1 MQGVRCGDAGSTLC
15 SFRTRTPA
23 SVVLTF
29 LAGRCSECRTLALV
43 ARAGGLRQALPAF
56 NPSTCGQKELIH
68 GLSRIPRFEILRFI
82 SLLIRFNQDLPISKD
97 IQTPA
102 QRASGFAGKKEVI
115 RTLQFPGCGPAQSHP
130 AQDPSTS
137 PASTPT
143 SLTSWEVSMFTLS
156 VGDIHPLLCF
166 LVVSLL

>member
-1 MQGVRCGDAGSTLC
+1 MNSVRCGYAGFTLWC
-15 SFRTRTPA
+15 FRTRTTA
-23 SVVLTF
+23 SVELAF
-29 LAGRCSECRTLALV
+29 LASRCSECRALALV
-43 ARAGGLRQALPAF
+43 TRAGGSCQALPAF
-56 NPSTCGQKELIH
+56 NPSTSSKKELIH
-68 GLSRIPRFEILRFI
+68 SLSRIPRFEILRFI

-102 QRASGFAGKKEVI
+102 PRASGFAGKKEVI
-115 RTLQFPGCGPAQSHP
+115 RTLKFPGCGPAQSHP

-143 SLTSWEVSMFTLS
+143 SLTSWVFSKSTLS
-156 VGDIHPLLCF
+156 VGAIHPLLCF